1 MKYLLTTLIIMIALV
16 GQCQLKPIPVS
27 QILNKDVGQTV
38 CLDSTNQISQSCPT
52 YLEGFYVK
60 IYSAYFDKGKKN
72 VQIIGRICSSN
83 ESNGYGIFDVEIF
96 KARKQNGKL
105 LEKKVIGLTT
115 YDSKFFNNDGFF
127 DIKFEL
133 RQDESLFFYGTKY
146 FLSEFAV
153 YQLLGNVSR

>member
-1 MKYLLTTLIIMIALV
+1 VEKVRFSVAARSPCLLHGLGV
-16 GQCQLKPIPVS
+16 G
-27 QILNKDVGQTV
+27 D
-38 CLDSTNQISQSCPT
+38 
-52 YLEGFYVK
+52 
-60 IYSAYFDKGKKN
+60 A
-72 VQIIGRICSSN
+72 GRKR
-83 ESNGYGIFDVEIF
+83 IF